1 MNDTAGDID
10 REKGVNLISI
20 VSLRCHLDEDADE
33 TWREDRA
40 EDINQQLVRLHEV
53 SRQVLGSESW
63 RMNRQSWLMELGGE
77 SIEHGA
83 DDIGRDQEELDQ
95 DPGLEFLL
103 LASCSYLVFDENPVA
118 AKIRHHNDL
127 DEHENGAQYVN
138 MVIHEHFD
146 VFHDSERRVKY
157 H

>member
-1 MNDTAGDID
+1 MNGAAGDID

-83 DDIGRDQEELDQ
+83 DDIG
-95 DPGLEFLL
+95 
-103 LASCSYLVFDENPVA
+103 
-118 AKIRHHNDL
+118 
-127 DEHENGAQYVN
+127 
-138 MVIHEHFD
+138 
-146 VFHDSERRVKY
+146 
-157 H
+157 